1 MFERAL
7 SWIGTN
13 KKTGQANA
21 EGDDTRETTG
31 GDPDDGVGPVCV
43 GVVEGPLRAEIARTY
58 LEQAG
63 IAVYLQGEALGGVY
77 GFTGGSLGTVRVLVP
92 AAQAEEAA
100 QIFGELDFSEADNE
114 SQDDDDSQDDDSPA

>member
-7 SWIGTN
+7 SWIGSN
-13 KKTGQANA
+13 KKLEQESA
-21 EGDDTRETTG
+21 ESTRAQETTG
-31 GDPDDGVGPVCV
+31 GGPGDGIGPVCI

-63 IAVYLQGEALGGVY
+63 MAVYLQGEALGSVY
-77 GFTGGSLGTVRVLVP
+77 GFTNGPLGSVRVLVP

-100 QIFGELDFSEADNE
+100 QIFAEFDFGGEG
-114 SQDDDDSQDDDSPA
+114 DSDPVENGLQ

>member
-7 SWIGTN
+7 LWIGPN
-13 KKTGQANA
+13 KKPAQDHAQA
-21 EGDDTRETTG
+21 GHTREATG
-31 GDPDDGVGPVCV
+31 GEPGDGIGPVCV

-63 IAVYLQGEALGGVY
+63 ITVYLQGEALGSVY
-77 GFTGGSLGTVRVLVP
+77 GFTSGPLGAVRVLVP

-100 QIFGELDFSEADNE
+100 KIFDELDFSDEADDE
-114 SQDDDDSQDDDSPA
+114 

>member
-7 SWIGTN
+7 LWIGPN
-13 KKTGQANA
+13 KKPAQDNSQTG
-21 EGDDTRETTG
+21 ETRETTG
-31 GDPDDGVGPVCV
+31 GDPGDGVGPVCV

-63 IAVYLQGEALGGVY
+63 ITVFLQGEALGSVY
-77 GFTGGSLGTVRVLVP
+77 GFTSGPLGAVRVLVP

-100 QIFGELDFSEADNE
+100 RIFDELDFSEEDGE
-114 SQDDDDSQDDDSPA
+114 E

>member
-7 SWIGTN
+7 SRIGITSIL
-13 KKTGQANA
+13 GQASA
-21 EGDDTRETTG
+21 EASGTRETTG
-31 GDPDDGVGPVCV
+31 GEPGDGVGPVCV

-63 IAVYLQGEALGGVY
+63 IVVYLQGEALGSVY
-77 GFTGGSLGTVRVLVP
+77 GFTSGPLGTVRVLVS

-100 QIFGELDFSEADNE
+100 QIFGELDF
-114 SQDDDDSQDDDSPA
+114 

>member
-7 SWIGTN
+7 SWIGPA
-13 KKTGQANA
+13 KKQDSAGA
-21 EGDDTRETTG
+21 DDTRETTG
-31 GDPDDGVGPVCV
+31 GEPGDGVGPVCI

-63 IAVYLQGEALGGVY
+63 ISVYLQGEALGTVY
-77 GFTGGSLGTVRVLVP
+77 GFTSGPLGEVRVLVP

-100 QIFGELDFSEADNE
+100 QIFGELDFSDQQAEEDR
-114 SQDDDDSQDDDSPA
+114 DSQL

>member
-13 KKTGQANA
+13 KKTGQDNA
-21 EGDDTRETTG
+21 EAGDTRETTG
-31 GDPDDGVGPVCV
+31 GDPGDGVGPVCV

-63 IAVYLQGEALGGVY
+63 IAVYLQGEALGSVY
-77 GFTGGSLGTVRVLVP
+77 GFTSGPLGTVRVLVP
-92 AAQAEEAA
+92 ATQAEEAA
-100 QIFGELDFSEADNE
+100 QIFGELDFGDEGDNR
-114 SQDDDDSQDDDSPA
+114 QDYDSLA

>member
-7 SWIGTN
+7 AWLGP
-13 KKTGQANA
+13 KKPGQNSIVAN
-21 EGDDTRETTG
+21 DTRETTG
-31 GDPDDGVGPVCV
+31 GEPGDGIGPVCV

-63 IAVYLQGEALGGVY
+63 ISVYLQGEALGSVY
-77 GFTGGSLGTVRVLVP
+77 GFTSGPLGEVCMLVP

-100 QIFGELDFSEADNE
+100 QIFGELDFSDAGDAADHLNA
-114 SQDDDDSQDDDSPA
+114 S

>member
-7 SWIGTN
+7 AWIGTN
-13 KKTGQANA
+13 KKIGQADA
-21 EGDDTRETTG
+21 EADDTRETTG
-31 GDPDDGVGPVCV
+31 GEPGAGVGPVCV

-63 IAVYLQGEALGGVY
+63 IVVYLQGEALGSVY
-77 GFTGGSLGTVRVLVP
+77 GFTSGPLGTVRVLVP

-100 QIFGELDFSEADNE
+100 QIFGELDFGDIG
-114 SQDDDDSQDDDSPA
+114 DDDQDAARLS